1 MEQDKPVIQFSHAN
15 GFPGSCYQQL
25 YINLRDNY
33 QVDYIDTYAV
43 GDEYKVTDN
52 WDELVDQLV
61 ERVKQHDNPVVAVGH
76 SLGGVLSLMAACRA
90 PEYISQVIMLD
101 APYFS
106 WPKRF
111 GIKLM
116 KLLDKTHIL
125 TPGGRNVLS
134 RKREWQNTE
143 EIIEYARGKDLF
155 NGFTEEC
162 ISDWAKYATQEI
174 GGKRRLKID
183 PEIEYSIYGTL
194 PHIGIPKSTLNKIR
208 VAAVIGKETKVIDK
222 LDVLAMRYMYGFE
235 VFEIDG
241 GHMFPFQY
249 PDESAK
255 LVHRIIS
262 NSINI

>member
-1 MEQDKPVIQFSHAN
+1 MEEDKSVIQFSHAN

-25 YINLRDNY
+25 YLELRENY
-33 QVDYIDTYAV
+33 QIDYIDTYAV

-52 WDELVDQLV
+52 WDELVEELIC
-61 ERVKQHDNPVVAVGH
+61 RIKQHDTPIIAVGH
-76 SLGGVLSLMAACRA
+76 SLGGVLSLMAAYRI
-90 PEYISQVIMLD
+90 PKLVKQVIMLD

-111 GIKLM
+111 GIRIM

-134 RKREWQNTE
+134 RKREWQTVE
-143 EIIEYARGKDLF
+143 EVIEYTKKKDLF
-155 NGFTEEC
+155 NGFTLEC
-162 ISDWAKYATQEI
+162 LNDWAKYATHEV

-194 PHIGIPKSTLNKIR
+194 PHVGIPMSALRNIKVS
-208 VAAVIGKETKVIDK
+208 AVIGKETKVIGK
-222 LDVLAMRYMYGFE
+222 LDKFAMKHFYGFDIHE
-235 VFEIDG
+235 VSG

-249 PDESAK
+249 PKQVARI
-255 LVHRIIS
+255 VHDIIS
-262 NSINI
+262 N